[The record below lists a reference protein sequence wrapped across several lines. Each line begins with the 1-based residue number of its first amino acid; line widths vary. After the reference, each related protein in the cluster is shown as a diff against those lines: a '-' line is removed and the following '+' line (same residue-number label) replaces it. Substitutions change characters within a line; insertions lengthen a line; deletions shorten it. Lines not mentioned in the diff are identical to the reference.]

1 VAETNPSLAREDL
14 VALCE
19 EAVRPESAWHDRDS
33 AGAHRQLG
41 EAWALLKAGCDF
53 HVIRSG
59 SLATDAK
66 TIWVE
71 ISYRGFNAFEYGS
84 DHHEAETFYIPT
96 AGRLSRA
103 GSGDWY

>member
-1 VAETNPSLAREDL
+1 MKQALAREDL
-14 VALCE
+14 IALCE
-19 EAVRPESAWHDRDS
+19 EAIRPESVWRNRDS
-33 AGAHRQLG
+33 AGAHRQVG

-53 HVIRSG
+53 GLIRSG
-59 SLATDAK
+59 SLTTDMN

-84 DHHEAETFYIPT
+84 DHNEADTFYIPT

-103 GSGDWY
+103 GEGDWY